1 MEIKMRVLSVIGQKG
16 GLGKTTT
23 AMNLAACMSRASS
36 VAVVDVDPQL
46 TATDWAEAAGE
57 DLPFDFTSETD
68 PAMLSRMRELEY
80 DVVIVDTP
88 GSLADTDVL
97 NAVLDVTDF
106 VIAPLTPSFM
116 ELKPVQ
122 RTLQQFVLPR
132 NIPYRVLMN
141 RVDPRDGRAQLE
153 AFQALLDTGS
163 FFDGVTGMPR
173 FRNYI
178 RQAAVMKNMP
188 LDGTVITQYTDTR
201 QSRAAISDY
210 TSVSLELMNLW
221 ARKEQVA

>member
-1 MEIKMRVLSVIGQKG
+1 
-16 GLGKTTT
+16 
-23 AMNLAACMSRASS
+23 MNLAACMSRASS

-68 PAMLSRMRELEY
+68 PDMLSRMRELEY

-116 ELKPVQ
+116 EIKPVQ

-132 NIPYRVLMN
+132 KLPYRVLMN
-141 RVDPRDGRAQLE
+141 RVDPRDGRTQLE
-153 AFQALLDTGS
+153 AFQDLLDTGS
-163 FFDGVTGMPR
+163 FFDGVAGMPR
-173 FRNYI
+173 FKNYI

-188 LDGTVITQYTDTR
+188 LEGTVITQYTDTR